1 MLNPRTRCREI
12 ALQLLYMAE
21 QNDTLDGYAAQ
32 RFIARRLRDRKL
44 HDTVI
49 EIVDGVQRHQEEL
62 DELISRLAQNWSLER
77 MAAIDRN
84 ILRLGT
90 YEMLHCPQIPPKV
103 AINEAVEMA
112 KRYSTAQSSRFV
124 NGILNQIFQHHLPG
138 GSTDTDPPAGDAP
151 AEGAPAEV
159 PAEGPPAEGPPAEP
173 TIEAAATEEAQGQR
187 FGDRVPDDPE
197 AAATATEEAPPAPA
211 EPAPTERTEEGAP

>member
-21 QNDTLDGYAAQ
+21 QNDTLDGLAAQ

-44 HDTVI
+44 HDAVI
-49 EIVDGVQRHQEEL
+49 DIVDGVQRHQEEV
-62 DELISRLAQNWSLER
+62 DGLISRLAQNWSLER

-84 ILRLGT
+84 ILRLGA
-90 YEMLHCPQIPPKV
+90 YEMLHCPQVPPKV

-124 NGILNQIFQHHLPG
+124 NGILNQVFQHHLPG
-138 GSTDTDPPAGDAP
+138 AAEADAEGGPEALAPEAESEALAPAPEP
-151 AEGAPAEV
+151 AEGALPAMAPETEAEAGLRFGERV
-159 PAEGPPAEGPPAEP
+159 EEPKAEGP
-173 TIEAAATEEAQGQR
+173 AATGPAGGEG
-187 FGDRVPDDPE
+187 
-197 AAATATEEAPPAPA
+197 EAP
-211 EPAPTERTEEGAP
+211 